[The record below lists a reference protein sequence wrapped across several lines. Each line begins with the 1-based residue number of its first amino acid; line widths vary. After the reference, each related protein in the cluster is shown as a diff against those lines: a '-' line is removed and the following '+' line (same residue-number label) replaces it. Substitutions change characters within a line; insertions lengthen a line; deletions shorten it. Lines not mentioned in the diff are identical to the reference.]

1 MLTSTDRILTTHAGS
16 LPRDRELTALHVRA
30 SRGEPVDPEEMAR
43 VVDEATRRVVA
54 AQLAAGIDVGNDGEQ
69 PRESFFTYVR
79 LRMTGFGGHSLR
91 ALMRD
96 LTVFPGFL
104 QLRVLARGTEM
115 VNLMTA

>member
-16 LPRDRELTALHVRA
+16 LPRGRELTALHVRA

-79 LRMTGFGGHSLR
+79 LRMTGFGGHSPPGPLR
-91 ALMRD
+91 GPPPFPRLPPLAALG
-96 LTVFPGFL
+96 PGP
-104 QLRVLARGTEM
+104 
-115 VNLMTA
+115 